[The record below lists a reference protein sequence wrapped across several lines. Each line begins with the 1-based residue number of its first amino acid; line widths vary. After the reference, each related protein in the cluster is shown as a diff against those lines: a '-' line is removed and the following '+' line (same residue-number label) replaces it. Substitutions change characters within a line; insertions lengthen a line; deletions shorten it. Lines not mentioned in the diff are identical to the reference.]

1 MIKLKVLNIYKLS
14 INQILIFMFN
24 IKTNIAPFIFGNK
37 FTEIQQQYLTRFS
50 KSSCIK
56 NQLVRSQTKFSVL
69 SRGPMVLNKLLD
81 QQHKY
86 LNREACFKKAIKL
99 FILSL
104 ENEKK
109 FRRFIK

>member
-1 MIKLKVLNIYKLS
+1 
-14 INQILIFMFN
+14 MFN

-69 SRGPMVLNKLLD
+69 SREPMLLSKLLD

-104 ENEKK
+104 ENEKQ